1 MGSRTIDV
9 LPIKPEGGLRGL
21 LANKG
26 YQDQSATKN
35 SSNAMSY
42 AKQQIRQPGYTG

>member
-1 MGSRTIDV
+1 MGSGDAEMFPSQREDT
-9 LPIKPEGGLRGL
+9 G
-21 LANKG
+21 ANGEHIG

-42 AKQQIRQPGYTG
+42 AK